1 MCTVNKKQKSE
12 TKKIDFFSGIVE
24 QLKFF
29 ISVPV
34 KAECYVLASWTPS
47 QFFPTFL
54 PLTKKE
60 NIDKSK
66 CRFHWG
72 EIFAS
77 VN

>member
-34 KAECYVLASWTPS
+34 KAECYVLAS
-47 QFFPTFL
+47 
-54 PLTKKE
+54 
-60 NIDKSK
+60 
-66 CRFHWG
+66 
-72 EIFAS
+72 
-77 VN
+77 